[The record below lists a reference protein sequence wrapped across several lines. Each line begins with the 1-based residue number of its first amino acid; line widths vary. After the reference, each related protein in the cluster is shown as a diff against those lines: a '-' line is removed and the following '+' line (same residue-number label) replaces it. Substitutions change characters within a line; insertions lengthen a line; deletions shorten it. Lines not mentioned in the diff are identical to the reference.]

1 MGLPLVMTELQ
12 SIKVVLRH
20 LHPDSVDIAPMAGL
34 LSLGL
39 VVQTLEQRLAAVK
52 DLVGGGERARQH
64 RRTELPATAEVLTN
78 NELLASI
85 LSYAG
90 AGEFLFIAPVSKRVR
105 ALYTALVASTRA
117 IASVHSTECKAAMR
131 SQSRLQ
137 IALASAG
144 FADALPSLSDTK
156 QVGLCVALGE
166 LGSAELVE
174 HMQLA
179 GCNVSADVLL
189 GAAKTCNATCL
200 HDIWAG
206 PLGRCELDVE
216 DCFDIGIQLAESGGD
231 GLAFSWLVPRLPK
244 DESWPARYINALCN
258 AAAQWGRTS
267 TLDFLLKR
275 GQQLFGA
282 LGTASLDDDEVR
294 RASWALMCF
303 DVEGT
308 EHVRTLT
315 DAAATAY
322 SVAVLQWLQ
331 SRHALEFTGMTMLMA
346 ASNAAL
352 PNMKWL
358 RAQGCPHDI
367 NEVCIMLMR
376 VGGTEPLLDWVRSCG
391 GGDWS
396 PQGMARLLR
405 SALSNDTPGLAR
417 WLRAEGARWPEDL
430 VTIEIEEVKP
440 SMIMWAVQQGC
451 PFGRWT
457 TEVCDALVRSHPDG
471 AAVKRTLHDLGCP
484 CACPRPYK
492 L

>member
-64 RRTELPATAEVLTN
+64 RRTELPATTEVLTN

-90 AGEFLFIAPVSKRVR
+90 AGEFLFIAPVSKR
-105 ALYTALVASTRA
+105 
-117 IASVHSTECKAAMR
+117 
-131 SQSRLQ
+131 
-137 IALASAG
+137 
-144 FADALPSLSDTK
+144 
-156 QVGLCVALGE
+156 
-166 LGSAELVE
+166 
-174 HMQLA
+174 
-179 GCNVSADVLL
+179 
-189 GAAKTCNATCL
+189 
-200 HDIWAG
+200 
-206 PLGRCELDVE
+206 
-216 DCFDIGIQLAESGGD
+216 
-231 GLAFSWLVPRLPK
+231 

-267 TLDFLLKR
+267 TLDFLLAR

-358 RAQGCPHDI
+358 QAQGCPHDI

-376 VGGTEPLLDWVRSCG
+376 VGGTEPLLDWVQSCG

-405 SALSNDTPGLAR
+405 SALSNDTPGLPR

-430 VTIEIEEVKP
+430 AEVVTTEIEEVKP
-440 SMIMWAVQQGC
+440 SMILWAVQQGC

-457 TEVCDALVRSHPDG
+457 TEVCDSLVRSHPDG